1 MVCFVSSVY
10 SSLVRSESSILG
22 FLVYTAFAK
31 LQRIARASTINA
43 MLSLYR
49 TSRAFS
55 DTHTKVLDRHFLL
68 TLSRLF

>member
-1 MVCFVSSVY
+1 MVMFLSGHVCTVFFFVVASQC
-10 SSLVRSESSILG
+10 L
-22 FLVYTAFAK
+22 LVYTAFAK

>member
-1 MVCFVSSVY
+1 MVVLWFLSFVITFGVTVLANLLLVY
-10 SSLVRSESSILG
+10 S
-22 FLVYTAFAK
+22 AFAK

-55 DTHTKVLDRHFLL
+55 EARSKELDPHFLL
-68 TLSRLF
+68 ICLDV